1 MEEKLT
7 SGHENAPESLS
18 VILPAYN
25 EEGNVRRAA
34 EAVLS
39 VLDGEGISAALY
51 FVDDGSSDGTWAEI
65 EAASA
70 WDGRVR
76 GVRFSR
82 NFGKEAAI
90 FAGLELAAG
99 DCCAVMDCDL
109 QHPPETLTEMYRLW
123 EAGFEVIE
131 GVKEDRGRESALYK
145 GMSAL
150 FYRIMSGATRID
162 MTRASDFK
170 LLDRKAVD
178 ALVSLPERNTFF
190 RALSSWVGYKT
201 ASVSYA
207 VREREVGQSK
217 WSTASLVKYAVNNIT
232 SFTTKP
238 LQLVTW
244 LGAVFLLLAA
254 VQGVETLVTYIRH
267 KAVPGMTTVILI
279 ELIVGAVVMLSLG
292 IIGGYIAKIY
302 EEVKGRH
309 RYIVDK
315 TLGIPRR
322 RDRHDPV

>member
-1 MEEKLT
+1 MEEKRT
-7 SGHENAPESLS
+7 APGDGRESLS

-25 EEGNVRRAA
+25 EAGNIRRAA
-34 EAVLS
+34 EAVLAVMDS
-39 VLDGEGISAALY
+39 EGISAAIY
-51 FVDDGSSDGTWAEI
+51 FVDDGSADETWAEI
-65 EAASA
+65 EAAVE
-70 WDGRVR
+70 WDGRIR
-76 GVRFSR
+76 GIRFSR

-90 FAGLELAAG
+90 FAGLEMAAG

-109 QHPPETLTEMYRLW
+109 QHPPETLAEMYRLW

-131 GVKEDRGRESALYK
+131 GVKEDRGRENVLYK
-145 GMSAL
+145 GMALL
-150 FYRIMSGATRID
+150 FYRVMSSATKID
-162 MTRASDFK
+162 MLRASDFK

-201 ASVSYA
+201 TAVAYT
-207 VREREVGQSK
+207 VREREIGQSK
-217 WSTASLVKYAVNNIT
+217 WSTASLIKYALNNIT

-238 LQLVTW
+238 MQLVTW
-244 LGAVFLLLAA
+244 MGVIFFILAV
-254 VQGVETLVTYIRH
+254 VQGVESLVTYIRH
-267 KAVPGMTTVILI
+267 QAVPGITTVILI

-302 EEVKGRH
+302 DEVKGRH

-322 RDRHDPV
+322 GDRHDAV